1 MNARSSDSA
10 SPLGVFDSGIGG
22 LTVFR
27 ELVRILPE
35 EHLRYFGDTARVPYG
50 TKSGETVI
58 RFTLEAAH
66 FLRDQGVKGLVVA
79 CNTASAYALTAVED
93 DLGLPVVGVIES
105 GARAALAQTRNR
117 RIGVIAT
124 TATVTSGAYERA
136 LKRLAPDLSLVAKAC
151 PLFVPLVEEG
161 WTDHPVTRQVA
172 EEYLAP
178 LRAVGVDT
186 LILGCTH
193 YPLLRY
199 LLAQVMGPDVTLI
212 DAGEHTAREVGRR
225 LEAAGLRAGGPGAAA
240 APAGAAAAAD
250 PRGLVALESRDD
262 RIFLTDLQP
271 AFRATGE
278 RFLGRKL
285 PPVEVLRWHE
295 EHWARG

>member
-1 MNARSSDSA
+1 MTDRLSDSA

-35 EHLRYFGDTARVPYG
+35 ERLLYFGDTARVPYG
-50 TKSGETVI
+50 NKSGETVI

-79 CNTASAYALTAVED
+79 CNTASAYALTALED
-93 DLGLPVVGVIES
+93 DLGIPVVGVIES
-105 GARAALAQTRNR
+105 GAKAALAQTRNR

-136 LKRLAPDLSLVAKAC
+136 LKKLAPDLSLVAQAC
-151 PLFVPLVEEG
+151 PLFVPLAEEG

-193 YPLLRY
+193 YPLLKY
-199 LLAQVMGPDVTLI
+199 LLHQVMGPDVTLI
-212 DAGEHTAREVGRR
+212 DAGEHTAREVGLR
-225 LEAAGLRAGGPGAAA
+225 LEEAGLRARGRGAAA
-240 APAGAAAAAD
+240 ASSPAAAAD
-250 PRGLVALESRDD
+250 PRSAAALESRDD

-285 PPVEVLRWHE
+285 PPVEVLGWHE
-295 EHWARG
+295 ERWTRA

>member
-1 MNARSSDSA
+1 MTDKLSDST

-35 EHLRYFGDTARVPYG
+35 ERLRYFGDTARVPYG

-93 DLGLPVVGVIES
+93 DLGIPVVGVIES

-117 RIGVIAT
+117 KIGVIAT
-124 TATVTSGAYERA
+124 TATITSGAYERA
-136 LKRLAPDLSLVAKAC
+136 LKTLAPDLSLVAKAC

-172 EEYLAP
+172 EEYLTP

-193 YPLLRY
+193 YPLLKY
-199 LLAQVMGPDVTLI
+199 LLAQVMGPDVALI
-212 DAGEHTAREVGRR
+212 DAGEQTAREVGLR
-225 LEAAGLRAGGPGAAA
+225 LDAAGLRARGRG
-240 APAGAAAAAD
+240 AGAGHGAAAD
-250 PRGLVALESRDD
+250 PRDLVALESRDD

-295 EHWARG
+295 ERWIRA

>member
-1 MNARSSDSA
+1 
-10 SPLGVFDSGIGG
+10 
-22 LTVFR
+22 
-27 ELVRILPE
+27 
-35 EHLRYFGDTARVPYG
+35 
-50 TKSGETVI
+50 
-58 RFTLEAAH
+58 
-66 FLRDQGVKGLVVA
+66 
-79 CNTASAYALTAVED
+79 
-93 DLGLPVVGVIES
+93 
-105 GARAALAQTRNR
+105 
-117 RIGVIAT
+117 
-124 TATVTSGAYERA
+124 VTSGAYERA

-199 LLAQVMGPDVTLI
+199 LLAQVMGPDVSLI
-212 DAGEHTAREVGRR
+212 DAGEQTAREVGRQ
-225 LEAAGLRAGGPGAAA
+225 LEAAGLRASGPGAAA
-240 APAGAAAAAD
+240 APVGAAAAPD
-250 PRGLVALESRDD
+250 PHGVVALESRDD